1 MKPVNVNAFDVIG
14 EMAAAEIIAFGAAV
28 QRSAAGTVR
37 APRCTADDYNILGIA
52 DLDLVEKDEEGYYS
66 KYDIVPVIVAGRCRV
81 WVTPNNAT
89 AQDIVAGDYLEL
101 ADISTGTN
109 TLPVGVFEEAGSQAG
124 ATRTLLSLARA
135 LEDVDLQNCEVV
147 AAQANANGK
156 ITTSTNKG
164 KWSGETGT
172 DIYDDINTAI
182 GLMDGD
188 FEPAYL
194 IGNRT
199 DLLYLNR
206 PDSERVPYYKS
217 VAGLFGKKDEND
229 KSWMWMT
236 NHIDAG
242 KVYLAPKDFMAAEF
256 VVAEN
261 PHIIEY
267 PMQPGQNYYFEVVAW
282 VVPEFHQYDAFVEIA
297 TG

>member
-1 MKPVNVNAFDVIG
+1 MIQNDASILQHFVEEWEREIALYVEKYKDN
-14 EMAAAEIIAFGAAV
+14 MAARNLLPVRNVGEDIAIDVV
-28 QRSAAGTVR
+28 Q
-37 APRCTADDYNILGIA
+37 
-52 DLDLVEKDEEGYYS
+52 
-66 KYDIVPVIVAGRCRV
+66 KYDRTGPGAQVVAKGSVPKTMGISATSSKHEVFQIATGFGL
-81 WVTPNNAT
+81 NAK
-89 AQDIVAGDYLEL
+89 DLKLDPKSKVRL
-101 ADISTGTN
+101 ADISMRDMHRAEDSFALNGN
-109 TLPVGVFEEAGSQAG
+109 SALGVKGLVG
-124 ATRTLLSLARA
+124 
-135 LEDVDLQNCEVV
+135 

-217 VAGLFGKKDEND
+217 VAGLFGKKEEND

-282 VVPEFHQYDAFVEIA
+282 TVPEFHQYDSFVEIA